1 MTQANESTSPPDG
14 GDDNVQFDSVDASEV
29 SETTYYGRI
38 ALGTYDDY
46 TLDTETTLS
55 FDEDDWSTDNNDVT
69 LDIDERPEVYEN
81 GAYQPYRDGIDITA
95 HQEYVE
101 TQVGVD
107 GDRVVDNIHVRE
119 WLAYWQHT
127 DDNAISYDDVR
138 QDWPWL
144 FDQLQDDAFGALGT
158 AEVALRIER
167 GDVRASFTITD
178 LPDDERRSI
187 ESLRARDEGEL
198 VVMDV
203 LVDTRSKKDDECYCI
218 SGTCDTAG
226 CDQRTVVW
234 QDRFAGSVREPDE
247 CDNHATATA
256 ISETQ
261 NYYYTKQEL
270 LLKDLPSR
278 VGHTNTEQV
287 TAEANTNHIHEF
299 EAGERVR
306 IAAVVRRDTSNGEK
320 RAQHYLQIV
329 GYDRDEERF
338 DEVEVT
344 DGERQR
350 IEELSDEDDIVDRLA
365 ESVAPDIKGGDEY
378 TLARTAMLHQLAGAN
393 LRPPLDETSLDD
405 QDIRGTIH
413 IAFAG
418 DPSTGKTQLARR
430 VNAIF
435 PNSRYVDMESASAV
449 GLKGSV
455 QRVEQFDTNRW
466 TVSTGALA
474 SANRGIVV
482 ADELDKAH
490 ADDAKALHG
499 PTSDGIVRIDKANIH
514 TDLEARTSI
523 LAVCNP
529 EKQRFDKNSD
539 LKEQIPI
546 PDALWSRFDVV
557 VPFEDD
563 PLDDEA
569 NRQKASRFK
578 SRVSNN
584 SGPEFSEEFI
594 QKYVAVAREYDP
606 ELTENAA
613 EHLEDVWVELRQES
627 SQDTVS
633 VTTRHQ
639 DAMYRLAQASARLRL
654 SDAVEVQDVRRGK
667 DIVETSLRMISEDDE
682 LDADRLT
689 AGPNS
694 AQREQIEVAQELVEE
709 ALSLA
714 PSNAVDTEQIW
725 AIAKHDMGDEWT
737 KPRVVEALDLAVQ
750 NGVLWRNQAGYGVVD
765 DG

>member
-1 MTQANESTSPPDG
+1 MTQANDSPSPQDG
-14 GDDNVQFDSVDASEV
+14 GDDNSEQFQEVDAADIPKNR
-29 SETTYYGRI
+29 YIGRI
-38 ALGTYDDY
+38 ALGEYENY
-46 TLDTETTLS
+46 TT
-55 FDEDDWSTDNNDVT
+55 
-69 LDIDERPEVYEN
+69 DIDSSVSRLPVSSEPEVYGEERLKTFN
-81 GAYQPYRDGIDITA
+81 DAVADVAYL
-95 HQEYVE
+95 EYLE
-101 TQVGVD
+101 DQVGLGEGEDVQ
-107 GDRVVDNIHVRE
+107 NIHLRE
-119 WLAYWQHT
+119 WIAYWNEQ
-127 DDNAISYDDVR
+127 DESQVSYEELR
-138 QDWPWL
+138 NNWPWL
-144 FDQLQDDAFGALGT
+144 LEQLDYDSLGT
-158 AEVALRIER
+158 LRTAEEALRIES
-167 GDVRASFTITD
+167 GDPRACLSLTD
-178 LPDDERRSI
+178 LPDDELRTI

-198 VVMDV
+198 VVVDV
-203 LVDTRSKKDDECYCI
+203 LVDTRSKKDDECYCVV
-218 SGTCDTAG
+218 GVCDNHNCNEQTI
-226 CDQRTVVW
+226 VW
-234 QDRFAGSVREPDE
+234 QDRFASSVDEPEE
-247 CDNHATATA
+247 CNNHSAQTATTD
-256 ISETQ
+256 IERL
-261 NYYYTKQEL
+261 YYTKQEL

-287 TAEANTNHIHEF
+287 TAEVNTNHIHEF

-306 IAAVVRRDTSNGEK
+306 IAAVVRRDTSDGEK

-329 GYDRDEERF
+329 GHDRDEERF
-338 DEVEVT
+338 DEVDVS
-344 DGERQR
+344 DRERQR
-350 IEELSDEDDIVDRLA
+350 IEELSNEDDIVDRLA
-365 ESVAPDIKGGDEY
+365 ESVAPDIKGGEEY
-378 TLARTAMLHQLAGAN
+378 TLARRALLHQLAGAN
-393 LRPPLDETSLDD
+393 LRPPLDETNLDD

-418 DPSTGKTQLARR
+418 DPSTGKTRLARR

-499 PTSDGIVRIDKANIH
+499 PMSDGIVRIDKANIH

-563 PLDDEA
+563 PLDDVA

-578 SRVSNN
+578 DRVSNN
-584 SGPEFSEEFI
+584 KGPEFTEEFVR
-594 QKYVAVAREYDP
+594 KYIAVAREYDP
-606 ELTENAA
+606 ELTESAA
-613 EHLEDVWVELRQES
+613 EHLEDIWVELRQES

-654 SDAVEVQDVRRGK
+654 SDEVEVQDVRRGK

-682 LDADRLT
+682 LDADLLT
-689 AGPNS
+689 AGPS
-694 AQREQIEVAQELVEE
+694 ADQREMIEVAEELVEE

-714 PSNAVDTEQIW
+714 PSNAVDEEQIW
-725 AIAKHDMGDEWT
+725 TVAKNQLGDEWT
-737 KPRVVEALDLAVQ
+737 QPKVVESLDLAVQ

-765 DG
+765 NG